1 MLLSIVVIEPCIHW
15 WLVQWTVTCNVQFRI
30 TLFHLLSSWC
40 FVLCACWRL
49 CVTSSIWFI
58 NTYLVSLEAKLK
70 KFFSCFS
77 CCFDILFYV
86 LLDDCV
92 YLSFMSILTYCM
104 LHDNLLTLL
113 EELSD
118 TYPGLDKW
126 DHVPLILSQEPAI
139 EWRCFPKYDWL
150 ECPGT
155 HSRIIFEKITRTL
168 SNARC
173 CSFSH

>member
-1 MLLSIVVIEPCIHW
+1 MNSYMQCSVQNYLISPLVILMFCFMCLLATVFYIQH
-15 WLVQWTVTCNVQFRI
+15 LVRK
-30 TLFHLLSSWC
+30 
-40 FVLCACWRL
+40 
-49 CVTSSIWFI
+49 
-58 NTYLVSLEAKLK
+58 YLVSLEAKLK

-118 TYPGLDKW
+118 TYPGLYKW

-168 SNARC
+168 SNARR